1 MDRRD
6 FLKVGGAVAVTAGGA
21 GAATAQSAP
30 VILPG
35 ATELRLASPDL
46 PDVPGFGPD
55 RLARRLEL
63 ATGGRYRIVAVADA
77 GVADL
82 VFGDAARQRDRHPAF
97 VVFAGLPLGQGL
109 DVAAHQT
116 WLAVGGGQMLWDD
129 LAAQFG
135 FKPLVAGHTGP
146 SSGLW
151 AARRLE
157 TVADLSG
164 TRLHVDG
171 LAADIV
177 RALGATPVHVAID
190 DLRAGLAEGRIDA
203 AELLAPLP
211 LAAPDLQPLAERL
224 YSPGLNAGGRVLS
237 LDVRK
242 EVWDHLGAT
251 DQAIL
256 EACAAEAYQLAL
268 VEARAHEMMA
278 AQVTQTSKW
287 PVRSALGHEL
297 SGALKRTASEVLA
310 DMAGRDR
317 DAQRIHDSYLAFR
330 AMLGDAPVV

>member
-6 FLKVGGAVAVTAGGA
+6 FLKVGGAAAVTAGSA

-35 ATELRLASPDL
+35 ATELRLASPGL

-63 ATGGRYRIVAVADA
+63 ATGGRYRIVADA
-77 GVADL
+77 GGADL
-82 VFGDAARQRDRHPAF
+82 VFGDANRQRDRHPAF
-97 VVFAGLPLGQGL
+97 AVFAGLPLGQGL
-109 DVAAHQT
+109 DTAAHQT

-157 TVADLSG
+157 TVADLAG
-164 TRLHVDG
+164 ARLHVDG
-171 LAADIV
+171 LAADVV
-177 RALGATPVHVAID
+177 RALGAMPLHVAID

-203 AELLAPLP
+203 AELLGPLF

-242 EVWDHLGAT
+242 EVWDHLGAA
-251 DQAIL
+251 DQAIF

-278 AQVTQTSKW
+278 AQVAQTSKW
-287 PVRSALGHEL
+287 PVRSVLGHEL
-297 SGALKRTASEVLA
+297 SAALQRTAGEILA
-310 DMAGRDR
+310 DMAGRDH
-317 DAQRIHDSYLAFR
+317 DARRVHDSYQAFR
-330 AMLGDAPVV
+330 TMLGDAPAV

>member
-1 MDRRD
+1 MPTASVTGIRR
-6 FLKVGGAVAVTAGGA
+6 
-21 GAATAQSAP
+21 
-30 VILPG
+30 
-35 ATELRLASPDL
+35 SPSS
-46 PDVPGFGPD
+46 
-55 RLARRLEL
+55 
-63 ATGGRYRIVAVADA
+63 
-77 GVADL
+77 
-82 VFGDAARQRDRHPAF
+82 PAF
-97 VVFAGLPLGQGL
+97 RWVKASIRR
-109 DVAAHQT
+109 AHQT

-157 TVADLSG
+157 TVADLTG
-164 TRLHVDG
+164 ARLHVDG
-171 LAADIV
+171 LAADVV
-177 RALGATPVHVAID
+177 RALGAMPVHVAID

-224 YSPGLNAGGRVLS
+224 YSPGLNAGGPVLS

-242 EVWDHLGAT
+242 EVWDRLGAA
-251 DQAIL
+251 DQAIF
-256 EACAAEAYQLAL
+256 EACAAEAYQVAL

-278 AQVTQTSKW
+278 AQVAQTSKW
-287 PVRSALGHEL
+287 PVRSALGREL
-297 SGALKRTASEVLA
+297 SAALERTAGEVIA

-317 DAQRIHDSYLAFR
+317 EARRIHDSYLALPR
-330 AMLGDAPVV
+330 HAGRCPRRLIGRSAHLTRV

>member
-6 FLKVGGAVAVTAGGA
+6 FLKVGGAAAVTAGSA

-35 ATELRLASPDL
+35 ASELRLASPGL

-63 ATGGRYRIVAVADA
+63 ATGGRYRVVAEADA
-77 GVADL
+77 GIADL
-82 VFGDAARQRDRHPAF
+82 VFADVDRQRDRHPAF
-97 VVFAGLPLGQGL
+97 AVFAGLPLGQGL
-109 DVAAHQT
+109 DTAAHQT

-157 TVADLSG
+157 AAADLTG
-164 TRLHVDG
+164 ARLHVDG
-171 LAADIV
+171 LAADVV
-177 RALGATPVHVAID
+177 RALGATPLLVAID
-190 DLRAGLAEGRIDA
+190 DLRAGLGEGRIDA
-203 AELLAPLP
+203 AELLAPLC
-211 LAAPDLQPLAERL
+211 LTTPDLQPLAERL

-237 LDVRK
+237 LDVRN
-242 EVWDHLGAT
+242 EVWDRLGAA
-251 DQAIL
+251 DQAIF

-268 VEARAHEMMA
+268 MEARAHEMMA
-278 AQVTQTSKW
+278 AQVALTSKW

-297 SGALKRTASEVLA
+297 SAALERTAGEILA
-310 DMAGRDR
+310 DVAGRDR
-317 DAQRIHDSYLAFR
+317 EAQRIHDSYLAFR
-330 AMLGDAPVV
+330 AMLGDAPAV

>member
-63 ATGGRYRIVAVADA
+63 ATGGRYRIVADA
-77 GVADL
+77 NAGAADL
-82 VFGDAARQRDRHPAF
+82 VFGDANRQRDRHPAF
-97 VVFAGLPLGQGL
+97 AVFAGLPLGQGL
-109 DVAAHQT
+109 DTAAHQT
-116 WLAVGGGQMLWDD
+116 WLTVGGGQMLWDE

-135 FKPLVAGHTGP
+135 FKPLVAGHTGA

-157 TVADLSG
+157 TVADISSA
-164 TRLHVDG
+164 RLHVDG

-177 RALGATPVHVAID
+177 YALGATPVHVAID

-203 AELLAPLP
+203 AELLGPLA
-211 LAAPDLQPLAERL
+211 LAAPDLQPLAQRR
-224 YSPGLNAGGRVLS
+224 YSPGLNAGGAVQS

-242 EVWDHLGAT
+242 DVWDRLGAA
-251 DQAIL
+251 DQAIF
-256 EACAAEAYQLAL
+256 EACAAEAYQIAL

-278 AQVTQTSKW
+278 AQVAQTSKW
-287 PVRSALGHEL
+287 PVRSALGREL
-297 SGALKRTASEVLA
+297 SAALERTAGEVLA

-317 DAQRIHDSYLAFR
+317 DAQRIRDSYLAFR
-330 AMLGDAPVV
+330 AMLGDVPAV

>member
-35 ATELRLASPDL
+35 ATELRLTSPDL
-46 PDVPGFGPD
+46 PDLPGFGPD

-63 ATGGRYRIVAVADA
+63 ATGGRYRIVADSDA
-77 GVADL
+77 STADL
-82 VFGDAARQRDRHPAF
+82 VFGDATRLCDRHPTFAF
-97 VVFAGLPLGQGL
+97 FARLPLGQGL
-109 DVAAHQT
+109 DTAAHQT

-171 LAADIV
+171 LAV
-177 RALGATPVHVAID
+177 GSFR
-190 DLRAGLAEGRIDA
+190 
-203 AELLAPLP
+203 
-211 LAAPDLQPLAERL
+211 
-224 YSPGLNAGGRVLS
+224 
-237 LDVRK
+237 
-242 EVWDHLGAT
+242 
-251 DQAIL
+251 
-256 EACAAEAYQLAL
+256 L
-268 VEARAHEMMA
+268 VEA
-278 AQVTQTSKW
+278 
-287 PVRSALGHEL
+287 LG
-297 SGALKRTASEVLA
+297 
-310 DMAGRDR
+310 
-317 DAQRIHDSYLAFR
+317 I
-330 AMLGDAPVV
+330 P